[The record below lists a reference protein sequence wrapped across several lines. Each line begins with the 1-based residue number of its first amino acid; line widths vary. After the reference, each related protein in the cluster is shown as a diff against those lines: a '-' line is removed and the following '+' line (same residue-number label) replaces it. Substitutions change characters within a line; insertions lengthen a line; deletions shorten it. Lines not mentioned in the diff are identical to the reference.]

1 MKRVEL
7 RPAARRDM
15 LRFERSLN
23 RRSPRAALRMFNL
36 VTARIL
42 SLADQ
47 PLKAPE
53 REHGLRELYVKFGK
67 SAYVIRYRVI
77 DDAIV
82 ITRVWHGRQNRSN
95 DDT

>member
-23 RRSPRAALRMFNL
+23 HHSPRAALRMFNL
-36 VTARIL
+36 VTSRIL

-47 PLKAPE
+47 PLKGVE
-53 REHGLRELYVKFGK
+53 RDHGLRELYVKFGK
-67 SAYVIRYRVI
+67 SGYVIRYRVT
-77 DDAIV
+77 DDAV
-82 ITRVWHGRQNRSN
+82 QITRVWHGRQRR
-95 DDT
+95 